1 MQWPRLHL
9 PALFRRFVDS
19 TGGVAIVEF
28 ALVVPLLLMLY
39 LGSIEASSLYT
50 VDRRITVISGTMG
63 DLISRWNPDDD
74 EIPQATIDDYFTA
87 AEVIMTP
94 YDPTG
99 LEQVVS
105 VIWINST
112 GTTKVLWSKASGGA
126 TPRATNSTYP
136 LAATT
141 QMNVIARGTSGGWLV
156 VSESSYAYTPM
167 LGLVFQNPLDLDHTS
182 YFLPRFAECITVVVG
197 GITSACS

>member
-28 ALVVPLLLMLY
+28 ALVVPLLLVLY

-63 DLISRWNPDDD
+63 DLISRWNPDDND
-74 EIPQATIDDYFTA
+74 IPQGTIDDYFTA

-112 GTTKVLWSKASGGA
+112 GATKVLWSKASGGG

-156 VSESSYAYTPM
+156 VSEASYAYTPM

-182 YFLPRFAECITVVVG
+182 YFLPRFADCITVVVG